1 MPIPAAALALGAG
14 MLVLREYARRRGA
27 ISTGAAPDGCPGDP
41 PWPSHLKVLRQA
53 TSDMQQW
60 ATSIAFDPKTNFGQ
74 LFEKEFDGKPVT
86 ARIEHHTWTTHGT
99 DVISGCFKGVTL
111 YEPKAT
117 SSAAAGAVNPWAE
130 GTTPTGDCVTAPWR
144 FPPGYCNCVLA
155 GGDPMGCWEASQ
167 RTARTPSRAST
178 GCCGGGASHATG
190 FAYGALD
197 PRGIGLPRLGSAYPE
212 SPNCDPR
219 IAGWCENGSYA
230 TGWDPSNGYD
240 PYGYGYGMQEP
251 VSREEA
257 FAAASQLQSMHPNI
271 RAVVAQAPDG
281 FYVRVITFGGGGGL
295 RGLRG
300 FGGGGGGGLGSLF
313 GERGLRRQPAGRGG
327 SDWGDVIRA
336 IDRLPSQIGRVRV
349 QIDRLVS
356 PDFAVGAEVDIESV
370 APGQAIGTAFWT
382 NEEFAAAV
390 DRGEDPIGDVM
401 RQAFAESQRT
411 QSNKTEPV
419 PIEQSRGSLSV
430 DYARRAQEKLRDD
443 LLARCKCVRNW
454 IRGIGLGVHQTR
466 CIGSVP
472 QYYLDLLVNGEK
484 MSDEAR
490 GMIPPLVGAVP
501 VRIRD
506 IGPGRVPLNTEIVAV

>member
-1 MPIPAAALALGAG
+1 MAIPAAALALGAG
-14 MLVLREYARRRGA
+14 VLALREYARRRGA
-27 ISTGAAPDGCPGDP
+27 ISTGQAPDGCPGDP
-41 PWPSHLKVLRQA
+41 PWPSHLKVLRSA
-53 TSDMQQW
+53 TSDMMDW
-60 ATSIAFDPKTNFGQ
+60 ATSIVHDPKTSFGQ
-74 LFEKEFDGKPVT
+74 FFEREFDGKPVT
-86 ARIEHHTWTTHGT
+86 ARIEHHTWTTHGA
-99 DVISGCFKGVTL
+99 DVIPGCYKGVTL
-111 YEPKAT
+111 YERKAPT
-117 SSAAAGAVNPWAE
+117 TAAAGAVNPWAE
-130 GTTPTGDCVTAPWR
+130 GTTPTGDCASTPWR
-144 FPPGYCNCVLA
+144 FPPGYCTCVLA
-155 GGDPMGCWEASQ
+155 GGDPMGCWMTSQ
-167 RTARTPSRAST
+167 RPAPTPSRAST
-178 GCCGGGASHATG
+178 GCCGGGASPSYATG

-197 PRGIGLPRLGSAYPE
+197 PREIGLPRLGSAYPE
-212 SPNCDPR
+212 SPNY
-219 IAGWCENGSYA
+219 E
-230 TGWDPSNGYD
+230 
-240 PYGYGYGMQEP
+240 PYGYDYSYGPQQP

-257 FAAASQLQSMHPNI
+257 FTAASQLQSMYPNI

-281 FYVRVITFGGGGGL
+281 FYVRVITMGGGGGL

-300 FGGGGGGGLGSLF
+300 FGGGGGFGGGLGSLF

-327 SDWGDVIRA
+327 SDWGDVVRA

-356 PDFAVGAEVDIESV
+356 PDFAVGAEVDVESV
-370 APGQAIGTAFWT
+370 APGLAMGHAFWT

-401 RQAFAESQRT
+401 RQAFAESERT
-411 QSNKTEPV
+411 RSNKTEPV

-430 DYARRAQEKLRDD
+430 DDARRAQEKLRDD

-506 IGPGRVPLNTEIVAV
+506 IGPGMVPLNTEIVAV

>member
-1 MPIPAAALALGAG
+1 M
-14 MLVLREYARRRGA
+14 
-27 ISTGAAPDGCPGDP
+27 D
-41 PWPSHLKVLRQA
+41 
-53 TSDMQQW
+53 W
-60 ATSIAFDPKTNFGQ
+60 ATSIVHDPKTSFGQ
-74 LFEKEFDGKPVT
+74 LFEREFEGKPVT
-86 ARIEHHTWTTHGT
+86 ARIEHHTWTTHGA
-99 DVISGCFKGVTL
+99 DVIPGCFKGVTL
-111 YEPKAT
+111 YERKAPL
-117 SSAAAGAVNPWAE
+117 SAAAGAVNPWSE
-130 GTTPTGDCVTAPWR
+130 GTTPTGDCATIPWR

-155 GGDPMGCWEASQ
+155 GGDPMGCWVTSQ
-167 RTARTPSRAST
+167 RPAPAPGRAST
-178 GCCGGGASHATG
+178 GCCGGGA
-190 FAYGALD
+190 
-197 PRGIGLPRLGSAYPE
+197 
-212 SPNCDPR
+212 
-219 IAGWCENGSYA
+219 YA
-230 TGWDPSNGYD
+230 TGWDPSGGYE
-240 PYGYGYGMQEP
+240 PYGYGGYGQQEP
-251 VSREEA
+251 VSRDEA
-257 FAAASQLQSMHPNI
+257 FAAASQLQSMYPNI

-281 FYVRVITFGGGGGL
+281 FYVRVITMGGGGL

-300 FGGGGGGGLGSLF
+300 FGGGGGFGGGLGSLF

-327 SDWGDVIRA
+327 SDWGDVVRA

-356 PDFAVGAEVDIESV
+356 PDFAVGAEVDVESV
-370 APGQAIGTAFWT
+370 APGLAMGHAFWT

-401 RQAFAESQRT
+401 RQAFAESERT
-411 QSNKTEPV
+411 RSNKTEPV

-430 DYARRAQEKLRDD
+430 DDARRAQEKLRDD

-454 IRGIGLGVHQTR
+454 IRGIGLGIHQTR

-506 IGPGRVPLNTEIVAV
+506 IGAGMVPLNTEIVAV